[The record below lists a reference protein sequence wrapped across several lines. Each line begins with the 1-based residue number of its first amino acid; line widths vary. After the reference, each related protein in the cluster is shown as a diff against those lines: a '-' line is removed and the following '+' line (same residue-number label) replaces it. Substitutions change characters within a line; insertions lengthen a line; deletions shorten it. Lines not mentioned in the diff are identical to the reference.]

1 MLKLGDYTYWP
12 LSYIDNRYAMAIVAL
27 DQHGNIVGTCAA
39 DGTRYIQEIQ
49 VDAKG
54 KEVIFLGQA
63 GSKCTLSWETLL
75 VKQ

>member
-1 MLKLGDYTYWP
+1 MGDYTYWP
-12 LSYIDNRYAMAIVAL
+12 LSYIDNRYAMAIVVV
-27 DQHGNIVGTCAA
+27 DQHGNIVETYAV